1 MAAIPLQKPAAPVSE
16 ETLES
21 RFHRLADIWHAAVAH
36 HSSSSI
42 RNNHPAY
49 QEIIGMGP
57 AVFPLL
63 LADLEKS
70 GRHWFWALK
79 VITGS
84 NPVPTEDRGNIAKVT
99 QAWLG
104 WGKEQGYRW

>member
-1 MAAIPLQKPAAPVSE
+1 MATVPLQKSSAPVSE

-21 RFHRLADIWHAAVAH
+21 KFHRLADTWHEAVAH
-36 HSSSSI
+36 QSSSSI

-57 AVFPLL
+57 AVVPLL
-63 LADLEKS
+63 LADLEKT

-84 NPVPTEDRGNIAKVT
+84 NPVVAEDRGNIDKVT
-99 QAWLG
+99 RAWLR
-104 WGKEQGYRW
+104 WGKEQGLKW

>member
-1 MAAIPLQKPAAPVSE
+1 MATVPLQKPPAPGAE
-16 ETLES
+16 ETLEL
-21 RFHRLADIWHAAVAH
+21 RFHRLADNWQAAVAH

-42 RNNHPAY
+42 RNIHPAY

-57 AVFPLL
+57 AVVPLL
-63 LADLEKS
+63 LADLEKT

-84 NPVPTEDRGNIAKVT
+84 NPVPAADRGNIATVT
-99 QAWLG
+99 QAWLR
-104 WGKEQGYRW
+104 WGKERGYRW

>member
-1 MAAIPLQKPAAPVSE
+1 MATVPLQKPPAPVSE
-16 ETLES
+16 ETLEL
-21 RFHRLADIWHAAVAH
+21 RFHRLADRWQAAVAH

-57 AVFPLL
+57 AVVPLL
-63 LADLEKS
+63 LADLEKT

-84 NPVPTEDRGNIAKVT
+84 NPVPAADRGNIATVT
-99 QAWLG
+99 QAWLR
-104 WGKEQGYRW
+104 WGKERGYRW